1 MKKRWKK
8 SAALCLAVLLTGFV
22 PMGTIQAAEQSTELQ
37 VQEAVKDAVQEEISE
52 PQDAAGGV
60 TSEETPE
67 VPDPADET
75 EEEAPAPEGADDASR
90 DDVDAAPEETPESV
104 QDPETDEAGHEEQE
118 PGPDGE
124 SEENNGPVLS
134 QIKFEKE
141 TMQPEQPDNDSAA
154 DSLEPVID
162 VKLPGNVQTRSIG
175 GQIEYTYIG
184 NHDQRIYVSVE
195 QGIALY
201 YYFEALSE
209 MTEESRSEEQ
219 LSSLWQGGSQN
230 GYQEIALNQ
239 DGKFILYLKADAGNG
254 QTISLRT
261 DGMVVDTAAPVITG
275 IDNGGSYPEGTPFH
289 VNDDNLAA
297 VKINEQAVEPS
308 TADGAYQ
315 LTADG
320 ASPSCVIRA
329 VDRAGNE
336 TVYSV
341 TVEQKNPDQDPD
353 KDPDQDPDEEISI
366 IDMNGT
372 YSLQAGKA
380 YRLGIGRWTLNG
392 DPTVYCGD
400 STFYVS
406 VDGDYTFQRKK

>member
-22 PMGTIQAAEQSTELQ
+22 PMGTMQAAEQSTELQ

-75 EEEAPAPEGADDASR
+75 ETEEEAPAPEGADDVFW
-90 DDVDAAPEETPESV
+90 DNVDVAL
-104 QDPETDEAGHEEQE
+104 
-118 PGPDGE
+118 
-124 SEENNGPVLS
+124 EENNGPVLS
-134 QIKFEKE
+134 QIKLETE

-154 DSLEPVID
+154 DGLEPVID

-201 YYFEALSE
+201 YYFESLSE

-239 DGKFILYLKADAGNG
+239 DGKFILYLKADTGNG

-275 IDNGGSYPEGTPFH
+275 IDNGGSYPEGTPFQ

-380 YRLGIGRWTLNG
+380 YRLGGGRWTLNG

>member
-22 PMGTIQAAEQSTELQ
+22 PMGTMQAAEQSTELQ

-75 EEEAPAPEGADDASR
+75 ETEEEAPAPEGADDVSR
-90 DDVDAAPEETPESV
+90 DDADAAPEE
-104 QDPETDEAGHEEQE
+104 
-118 PGPDGE
+118 
-124 SEENNGPVLS
+124 NNGPLLS
-134 QIKFEKE
+134 QIKLETE

-154 DSLEPVID
+154 DGLEPVID

-175 GQIEYTYIG
+175 GKIEYTYIG

-320 ASPSCVIRA
+320 TSSSCVIRA

-336 TVYSV
+336 TVCSV

-353 KDPDQDPDEEISI
+353 KDPDEEISI

-380 YRLGIGRWTLNG
+380 YRLGGGRWTLNG

>member
-22 PMGTIQAAEQSTELQ
+22 PMGTMQAAEQSTELQ

-75 EEEAPAPEGADDASR
+75 ETEEEAPAPEGADDVFW
-90 DDVDAAPEETPESV
+90 DNVDVAL
-104 QDPETDEAGHEEQE
+104 
-118 PGPDGE
+118 
-124 SEENNGPVLS
+124 EENNGPVLS
-134 QIKFEKE
+134 QIKLETE

-154 DSLEPVID
+154 DGLEPVID

-175 GQIEYTYIG
+175 GKIEYTYIG

-275 IDNGGSYPEGTPFH
+275 IDNGGSYPEGTSFH

-308 TADGAYQ
+308 AADGAYQ

-320 ASPSCVIRA
+320 ASSSCVIRA

-336 TVYSV
+336 TVCSV

-353 KDPDQDPDEEISI
+353 KDPDEEISI

-380 YRLGIGRWTLNG
+380 YRLGGGRWTLNG

>member
-22 PMGTIQAAEQSTELQ
+22 PMGTMQAAEQSTELQ

-75 EEEAPAPEGADDASR
+75 ETEEEAPAPEGADDVFR
-90 DDVDAAPEETPESV
+90 DNVDVAL
-104 QDPETDEAGHEEQE
+104 
-118 PGPDGE
+118 
-124 SEENNGPVLS
+124 EENNGPVLS
-134 QIKFEKE
+134 QIKLETE

-175 GQIEYTYIG
+175 GKIEYTYIG

-201 YYFEALSE
+201 YYFESLSE

-289 VNDDNLAA
+289 VNDDNLAV

-353 KDPDQDPDEEISI
+353 KDPDEEISI

>member
-8 SAALCLAVLLTGFV
+8 SAALCLAVLLTSFV
-22 PMGTIQAAEQSTELQ
+22 PMGTMQAAEQSTELQ

-75 EEEAPAPEGADDASR
+75 ETEEEAPAPEGADDVFW
-90 DDVDAAPEETPESV
+90 DNVDVAL
-104 QDPETDEAGHEEQE
+104 
-118 PGPDGE
+118 
-124 SEENNGPVLS
+124 EENNGPVLS
-134 QIKFEKE
+134 QIKLETE

-175 GQIEYTYIG
+175 GKIEYTYIG

-201 YYFEALSE
+201 YYFESLSE

-239 DGKFILYLKADAGNG
+239 DGKYILYLKADAGNG

-261 DGMVVDTAAPVITG
+261 DGMVVDTVAPVITG

-289 VNDDNLAA
+289 VNDDNLAV

>member
-22 PMGTIQAAEQSTELQ
+22 PMGTMQAAEQSTELQ

-75 EEEAPAPEGADDASR
+75 ETEEEAPAPEGADDVFR
-90 DDVDAAPEETPESV
+90 DNVDVAL
-104 QDPETDEAGHEEQE
+104 
-118 PGPDGE
+118 
-124 SEENNGPVLS
+124 EENNGPVLS
-134 QIKFEKE
+134 QIKLETE

-154 DSLEPVID
+154 DGLEPVID

-175 GQIEYTYIG
+175 GKIEYTYIG

-201 YYFEALSE
+201 YYFESLSE

-289 VNDDNLAA
+289 VNDDNLAV

-353 KDPDQDPDEEISI
+353 KDPDEEISI